1 MKTAARNTELRGGL
15 GSLQQAPAVVIEDM
29 ADEKRRVAMSELLL
43 LFMRETSA
51 ASLQGASPEGGRS
64 VAEADER
71 AGPLEALPCPPMCKC
86 PVLLTTDAVLF

>member
-51 ASLQGASPEGGRS
+51 ASLQGASPFVGLRYAPASSEAALMRGS
-64 VAEADER
+64 TEICASIAE
-71 AGPLEALPCPPMCKC
+71 
-86 PVLLTTDAVLF
+86 FHF